1 MKMTRD
7 SLEELRERLLGQHNV
22 QQMIQVRAY
31 EIYQMRGGQPGGE
44 AHDWFRAESEVLAFL
59 LADESPGNNQAEAI
73 SAEATPRQDAAAKT
87 PLKKSKSRTA
97 AKLTG
102 VKASVAK
109 KATAKR
115 STPKKPAESKPKS
128 KRISKKPQAEGSDQ

>member
-1 MKMTRD
+1 MTRD
-7 SLEELRERLLGQHNV
+7 SLEELRERLLSQNNV

-59 LADESPGNNQAEAI
+59 LADESPANNQADAI
-73 SAEATPRQDAAAKT
+73 SAEATPPQDPVGKASA
-87 PLKKSKSRTA
+87 LKKSRTSAKPTA
-97 AKLTG
+97 AK
-102 VKASVAK
+102 ASGPK

-115 STPKKPAESKPKS
+115 SVPKKPEETKPKS
-128 KRISKKPQAEGSDQ
+128 KRIGKKAQAEERDR

>member
-1 MKMTRD
+1 MTRD
-7 SLEELRERLLGQHNV
+7 SLEELRERLLSQNNV

-73 SAEATPRQDAAAKT
+73 SAEATTPQDPAVKAPA
-87 PLKKSKSRTA
+87 LKKSRTPAKPTA
-97 AKLTG
+97 AK
-102 VKASVAK
+102 ASGPK
-109 KATAKR
+109 KATPKR
-115 STPKKPAESKPKS
+115 STPKKPEETKPKS
-128 KRISKKPQAEGSDQ
+128 KRISKKAQAEESDR